1 MLKKPITIKIPVELK
16 HRLFFKEDETTIH
29 HGGIFE
35 PPYFKQELLFYQSLD
50 HAAYWNDFH
59 QVLPQLTAK
68 WNEIDSALTQL
79 FASRHPDSQI
89 RMVDGIALFFM
100 FLFWSNEK
108 PVHLQK
114 WKEKT
119 KHYAVKPVNLEERL
133 QFILDRP
140 FSYPAFR
147 QLSAL
152 MLEQQ
157 KRIAVKRTKEK
168 HLIYNKKP

>member
-1 MLKKPITIKIPVELK
+1 MLKKPITINIPVELQD
-16 HRLFFKEDETTIH
+16 RLFYKENQTTIH
-29 HGGIFE
+29 HKGIFE
-35 PPYFKQELLFYQSLD
+35 PPYFKEELLFYQGLD
-50 HAAYWNDFH
+50 HVDYWNDFH
-59 QVLPQLTAK
+59 QVLPQLTAEWDK
-68 WNEIDSALTQL
+68 IDSALTEL
-79 FASRHPDSQI
+79 FASRHPNSQF

-100 FLFWSNEK
+100 FLFWSNEE
-108 PVHLQK
+108 PVHLQG
-114 WKEKT
+114 WMEKT

-133 QFILDRP
+133 QFILARP

-168 HLIYNKKP
+168 HLLNNKKP

>member
-1 MLKKPITIKIPVELK
+1 MLKKPITINIPIELK
-16 HRLFFKEDETTIH
+16 YRLFFKEDQTTIH
-29 HGGIFE
+29 HEGIFE
-35 PPYFKQELLFYQSLD
+35 PPYFRQELLFYQSLD
-50 HAAYWNDFH
+50 HTAYWNAFH
-59 QVLPQLTAK
+59 EVLPQLTAEWK
-68 WNEIDSALTQL
+68 EIESVLTQL
-79 FASRHPDSQI
+79 FASKHQDTRT
-89 RMVDGIALFFM
+89 RMTDGIALFFM
-100 FLFWSNEK
+100 FLFWSNDE

-114 WKEKT
+114 WQEKT

-168 HLIYNKKP
+168 HLMKNKKP